1 MIHILLRK
9 LFKISARGYMNSQE
23 ILSILHYL
31 LLPIVVK
38 TLDCY
43 LLNDNIYIKH
53 SCLCYLPNVS
63 NTSLRE
69 DIV

>member
-1 MIHILLRK
+1 MTHILLRE
-9 LFKISARGYMNSQE
+9 LFKYLRADMNSRRD
-23 ILSILHYL
+23 ISILYYL

>member
-1 MIHILLRK
+1 MSHILLRK
-9 LFKISARGYMNSQE
+9 LFKISARRYEFTGDTFYST
-23 ILSILHYL
+23 LYL
-31 LLPIVVK
+31 APIVVK

-43 LLNDNIYIKH
+43 LLNDNIYIKR

>member
-9 LFKISARGYMNSQE
+9 LFKISARGYEFTGDTFYST
-23 ILSILHYL
+23 LSLA
-31 LLPIVVK
+31 PIVVK

>member
-1 MIHILLRK
+1 
-9 LFKISARGYMNSQE
+9 MNSQE
-23 ILSILHYL
+23 ILSVLHYL
-31 LLPIVVK
+31 LLLIVVK

-43 LLNDNIYIKH
+43 PLNDNIYIKH